1 MKPDF
6 DENRIVE
13 LFKKRDEAAIHE
25 ASRLYGNRLRAVAYR
40 ICGDEQMAEECENDA
55 YLEAWNRIPPHE
67 PKGYLFPFLAKIVR
81 AKALNRI
88 KQEDAKKRSAELVE
102 LSEELACCIPSKD
115 DVESTLE
122 AKELTSAINRF
133 IRSLPGQKR
142 NIFIRRYW
150 YLDSIDKIAKD
161 YGMSES
167 KVKSLLFRLRNKLK
181 IYLEKENGGTL

>member
-1 MKPDF
+1 LKPDL

-13 LFKKRDEAAIHE
+13 LFKKRDEAAIYE